1 MVWLQTAVAANA
13 VESQRLQRAKDY
25 IADEQWPRAIA
36 ELTAAAADAKETSKD
51 EALFW
56 LAHSYNQAGDSASA
70 LEAIRRLEADFGRS
84 RWVKPARSLRIEIAH
99 RLGRTDVLWWTAQPA
114 PPAPTVGP
122 APPAGAVPPPPPAPA
137 PRAPFYRRPLPVPPT
152 PPETPRPPGAV
163 RPAAQPAPPA
173 PRPPVVWVPE
183 HFMPDLDLRI
193 QALGGLVLTEDAPE
207 AIAMLRSIALEVDTA
222 GPARRAL
229 YAIARSKRPEA
240 RTAVVEV
247 ANSGHEPAQIAAV
260 REMARFRDAQIS
272 GELLKVYS
280 KAADPVKY
288 QVVVSLGEL
297 AAAAPLLRIVES
309 EANPLLRDTAI
320 VTLAKAPS
328 GREHVRLLYE
338 KVPVESRRW
347 IIAGLFNARDEEG
360 LIRIAEREQR
370 PALRY
375 EVLEKLR
382 LLGTPRAKQYLERMR
397 QK

>member
-1 MVWLQTAVAANA
+1 MRASQGITVAAIAVAAFVWFEAAVAANPA
-13 VESQRLQRAKDY
+13 ESQRLQRAKDY

-36 ELTAAAADAKETSKD
+36 ELKAAAADVKETSKD

-70 LEAIRRLEADFGRS
+70 LESIRRLEAEFVRS

-99 RLGRTDVLWWTAQPA
+99 RLGRTDVLWWTARPA
-114 PPAPTVGP
+114 PPQPPVGVTPPTPPAPAAAPTP
-122 APPAGAVPPPPPAPA
+122 ARPPSYRRPLPAPPPPPAP
-137 PRAPFYRRPLPVPPT
+137 PF
-152 PPETPRPPGAV
+152 A
-163 RPAAQPAPPA
+163 
-173 PRPPVVWVPE
+173 WVPE
-183 HFMPDLDLRI
+183 HFMPDVDLRI

-207 AIAMLRSIALEVDTA
+207 AIAMLRNIALEVDTP

-240 RTAVVEV
+240 RMAVVEV

-272 GELLKVYS
+272 GELLKVYA
-280 KAADPVKY
+280 KAAEPVKY
-288 QVVVSLGEL
+288 QVVASLGEL
-297 AAAAPLLRIVES
+297 AAAPSLLRIVES
-309 EANPLLRDTAI
+309 EVNPQLRDTAI
-320 VTLAKAPS
+320 VTLAKAPT

-338 KVPVESRRW
+338 KVPMESRRW
-347 IIAGLFNARDEEG
+347 IIAGLFNARDEES

-370 PALRY
+370 PVLRR

-382 LLGTPRAKQYLERMR
+382 LLGTPRAQQYLEK
-397 QK
+397 QKW